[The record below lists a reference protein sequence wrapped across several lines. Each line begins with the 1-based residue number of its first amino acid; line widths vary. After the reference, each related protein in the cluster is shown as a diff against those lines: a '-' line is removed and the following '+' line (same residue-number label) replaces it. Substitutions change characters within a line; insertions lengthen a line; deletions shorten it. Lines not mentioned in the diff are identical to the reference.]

1 MLLKT
6 EEVLLIKFL
15 LRINPKIAEI
25 ILPTLDNTFVE
36 NMDDGDMGS
45 LLFIS
50 SIDNITQNKAGE
62 IHELPLQSII
72 SSYFCVSPKFFCHR

>member
-36 NMDDGDMGS
+36 NMDDGGMGS

-50 SIDNITQNKAGE
+50 CTDNITQNKVGA
-62 IHELPLQSII
+62 IHEFPLQSL
-72 SSYFCVSPKFFCHR
+72 FQATFA